1 MITTFCSRI
10 CSGTMAAKV
19 CSRLLELIIV
29 KHKEYMKVITD
40 VQRQLINSAFNLAL
54 PEMQR
59 ALEEDFDNE
68 SKNEGNPG
76 YDEYRMSFEA
86 FEKLN
91 ARYEAFKESGNEL
104 SDELLVTVTGGV
116 GKCLGEIEWNVTN
129 EYTLDSKDDKTDRK
143 STPSELQS
151 RQYLVCRLLLEKK
164 NHGARSHIR
173 KLELVQSHG
182 TLTDRL

>member
-1 MITTFCSRI
+1 
-10 CSGTMAAKV
+10 MAAKV

-91 ARYEAFKESGNEL
+91 AGYEAFREGGNEL
-104 SDELLVTVTGGV
+104 SDELLSTVIGGV

-129 EYTLDSKDDKTDRK
+129 EYTLASKDDKTHDDYEDHNEALAVYGVFK
-143 STPSELQS
+143 DLYADLAGQVWEPINLF
-151 RQYLVCRLLLEKK
+151 YADAPDVK
-164 NHGARSHIR
+164 A
-173 KLELVQSHG
+173 
-182 TLTDRL
+182 